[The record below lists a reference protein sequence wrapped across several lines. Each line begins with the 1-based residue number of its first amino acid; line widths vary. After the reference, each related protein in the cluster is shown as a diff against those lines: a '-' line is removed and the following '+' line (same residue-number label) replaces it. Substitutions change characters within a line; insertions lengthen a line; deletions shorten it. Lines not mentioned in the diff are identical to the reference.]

1 MKLWQKGFEVSK
13 QIETFTVGKDR
24 EMDLML
30 ASHDVIGSLA
40 HAKMLHSIDLLTTD
54 ELEKITAGLIDIL
67 NEINNNE
74 FVIEDNI
81 EDVHSQVEL
90 LLTKRLGE
98 AGKKVHS
105 GRSRNDQVLLGLKLR
120 RRVILILMARPL
132 PLRMVIPTLR

>member
-40 HAKMLHSIDLLTTD
+40 HAKMLHTIDLLTSD
-54 ELEKITAGLIDIL
+54 ELEQITVGLIQL
-67 NEINNNE
+67 LKEINQGE
-74 FVIEDNI
+74 FIIEENI

-90 LLTKRLGE
+90 LLTQRLGE
-98 AGKKVHS
+98 VGKKVHS
-105 GRSRNDQVLLGLKLR
+105 GRSRNDQVLLDLKLFIR
-120 RRVILILMARPL
+120 AEIINTV
-132 PLRMVIPTLR
+132 